1 MQSNISSTPANTMG
15 AGDPV
20 LPSETN
26 PGNIGAVVKNKCE
39 KHKRKKK
46 MKSLKDSLK
55 EFIETPKII

>member
-1 MQSNISSTPANTMG
+1 MG

-26 PGNIGAVVKNKCE
+26 TGNIGAVVKNKCE
-39 KHKRKKK
+39 KQKRKKK